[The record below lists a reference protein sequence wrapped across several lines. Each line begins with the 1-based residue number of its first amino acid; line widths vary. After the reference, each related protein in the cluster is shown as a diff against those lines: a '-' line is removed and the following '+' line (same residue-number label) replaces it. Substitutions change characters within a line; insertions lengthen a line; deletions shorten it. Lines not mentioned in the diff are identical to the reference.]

1 MCKSSGDSSARNL
14 KLTVVAEGVETVEQ
28 LEQLFSR
35 GCYIVQGYYFA
46 KPMSVSDFEKYLQLQ
61 SPLDSWQS

>member
-1 MCKSSGDSSARNL
+1 MSSIIELARNL

-35 GCYIVQGYYFA
+35 GCYIVQGYIC
-46 KPMSVSDFEKYLQLQ
+46 
-61 SPLDSWQS
+61 